1 MAVKWLVDLNWEGR
15 LIGGG
20 GGGGGVK
27 EKRGAQGQALLTG
40 NNFQWPFYPQHHLFP
55 LTLPAVPIHYTLAV
69 KSLFGCGS

>member
-15 LIGGG
+15 LI
-20 GGGGGVK
+20 GGVK

-40 NNFQWPFYPQHHLFP
+40 NNFQWPFYTQHLLFP
-55 LTLPAVPIHYTLAV
+55 LTLPAVPIHYTLAIF